1 MSCTIFSCC
10 LDLATDNTK
19 SCFQDSALYLTTTLN
34 IHDGCKCHTAP
45 RLREGYNHYNMILNT
60 SDKDNGIKIFH
71 TSINKIK
78 KISLFKIILL
88 PHLGTV
94 KKKDAAE
101 FMNK

>member
-1 MSCTIFSCC
+1 
-10 LDLATDNTK
+10 
-19 SCFQDSALYLTTTLN
+19 
-34 IHDGCKCHTAP
+34 
-45 RLREGYNHYNMILNT
+45 MILNT

-101 FMNK
+101 FMNKWTSGKNYSLYELCFSEK